1 LSSKTEIS
9 LESRVQV
16 RYRFS
21 DTFRMKGIWVKLI
34 KKYWFLLGLIAV
46 FLITVGDPTAIIAE
60 VGNWIKIHYGPGIVI
75 FVIFLVSGML
85 LEPVQI
91 RQGLTDFKGILLA
104 LGIIFLMGP
113 LVAVPVAWTGLD
125 TGIKIGL
132 FVVAVMPTTLSSGV
146 VMTGTAGGNI
156 AHALVITVLANSLA
170 IVTIPV
176 SLDLLLGLIGSMTE
190 VVIDKVS
197 IMLKLAFLVLV
208 PLACGLGIKFY
219 GKSALNRITP
229 KLQMVNQCL
238 ILAMVWMA
246 LSPSRETIL
255 HSGPEVVLVCLLVF
269 VYHGCLLGAA
279 ALAIYLFKL
288 ERGRRESVLFM
299 GAQKTL
305 TLSVILQVSLFPEY
319 GIALAVCVLHH
330 IIHMIMDGYL
340 AGKLAPAE

>member
-1 LSSKTEIS
+1 
-9 LESRVQV
+9 
-16 RYRFS
+16 
-21 DTFRMKGIWVKLI
+21 MKGIRVKRI
-34 KKYWFLLGLIAV
+34 QKYWFLLGLIGV
-46 FLITVGDPTAIIAE
+46 FLITVGDPTGIIAGS
-60 VGNWIKIHYGPGIVI
+60 GNWIKAHYGPSIVI

-85 LEPVQI
+85 LEPEQI

-113 LVAVPVAWTGLD
+113 LVAVPVAWTDLAS
-125 TGIKIGL
+125 GIKIGL
-132 FVVAVMPTTLSSGV
+132 FLVAVMPTTLSSGV

-156 AHALVITVLANSLA
+156 AHALVITVLANALA

-190 VVIDKVS
+190 VVIDKVA
-197 IMLKLAFLVLV
+197 IMRKLGFLVLA

-269 VYHGCLLGAA
+269 VYHGCLLGTA

-288 ERGRRESVLFM
+288 KRGRKESVLFM

-340 AGKLAPAE
+340 AGKLAPVESNQRI